1 MQHKISISPNL
12 KTLEIKPLKNHTNPE
27 HKIPKSK
34 PNSTNFLQNQ
44 NPKFDNQTKGSQKPF
59 LKRKSHHLHQSEKPH
74 CFANSQKLQ
83 TLNNHEITELNKI
96 EQTQKYKLDFYS
108 SQKKR
113 GNFKNYEITKFQ

>member
-44 NPKFDNQTKGSQKPF
+44 NPKFEQSNQRVPKTILEAKITSLAPI
-59 LKRKSHHLHQSEKPH
+59 RKTSLLREFPKAP
-74 CFANSQKLQ
+74 
-83 TLNNHEITELNKI
+83 
-96 EQTQKYKLDFYS
+96 
-108 SQKKR
+108 
-113 GNFKNYEITKFQ
+113 NFKQSRDH